1 MTVRKSVVLV
11 VATLVA
17 SALAVTRANA
27 LPSFAAQTGEPCT
40 TCHVGAFGPQLTP
53 FGRAFKIGGYT
64 QTGGEGLASQI
75 PFSAMVQGSFTH
87 TNESQP
93 GAAAPHFG
101 DNNNFAV
108 DQVSLFLAGRL
119 SDYAGAFVQGTYSG
133 ISRAFHLDNTD
144 IRLTTPLSLS
154 DSELRIGVSVNNAP
168 TVQDPYNST
177 PVWMF
182 PFFSSSLAP
191 TPAAQPLL
199 DGGLAGNSLG
209 VTGYLWYDHQL
220 YIEAG
225 GYGSY
230 SPNLLST
237 TGNALGPGAT
247 ANIAPYVRAAWQWA
261 WNQQSAYIG
270 GLLLS
275 ANLNPAI
282 SATMANSSQGQNQF
296 TDYGFDTGYQYLG
309 DGTHTITGNALFIH
323 EHQHLQAS
331 FNAGASSQVNSDAAE
346 CHLLLPEH
354 LWPDAGLAVHL
365 GPAESAAVRAGAGDR
380 QRQWQTRQQRVHRRS
395 RLGSVRQ
402 GGLLG
407 VAVRQSEDRPTICR
421 LHTVQWGN
429 QQLRR
434 LRPQRQRQQHSV
446 PLCLD
451 SVLTGGK
458 DCTQPHRHR
467 PQDQKSNIGP
477 GGKWRRRFPVPQ
489 RRATVQCQCGE
500 RHINQEGRY
509 AGDQQ

>member
-1 MTVRKSVVLV
+1 MTVRKFVVLV

-144 IRLTTPLSLS
+144 IRLTTPLSLG

-220 YIEAG
+220 YVEAG

-309 DGTHTITGNALFIH
+309 DGTHIITGNALFIH

-331 FNAGASSQVNSDAAE
+331 FNAGASSQVNSDLNQVRLNATYYYQNTYGLTLAWQYTWGQPNP
-346 CHLLLPEH
+346 LLFAPAPVTGSANGK
-354 LWPDAGLAVHL
+354 PDSNAFIVEADWVPFGKEDSWARPLVNLKIGLQYVAY
-365 GPAESAAVRAGAGDR
+365 
-380 QRQWQTRQQRVHRRS
+380 TRFN
-395 RLGSVRQ
+395 
-402 GGLLG
+402 GGTSNYDG
-407 VAVRQSEDRPTICR
+407 FGRNASGNN
-421 LHTVQWGN
+421 TVF
-429 QQLRR
+429 L
-434 LRPQRQRQQHSV
+434 
-446 PLCLD
+446 
-451 SVLTGGK
+451 
-458 DCTQPHRHR
+458 
-467 PQDQKSNIGP
+467 
-477 GGKWRRRFPVPQ
+477 
-489 RRATVQCQCGE
+489 
-500 RHINQEGRY
+500 Y
-509 AGDQQ
+509 AWTAF